1 MEVNHVTIIK
11 YASAITILIAMVL
24 HTIGATPWNAYVQL
38 LGATGWCYV
47 GYKWNEKAIVL
58 NFLPQF
64 FIIIPLLVYTYIL
77 IGN

>member
-1 MEVNHVTIIK
+1 MTRDHVWFIK

-24 HTIGATPWNAYVQL
+24 HTMGITPYNAYVQL

-47 GYKWNEKAIVL
+47 GYKWDEKALLL

-64 FIIIPLLVYTYIL
+64 PIIIPTLIWIYYI
-77 IGN
+77 

>member
-1 MEVNHVTIIK
+1 MTRDHVWFIK

-24 HTIGATPWNAYVQL
+24 HTIGFTPYNAYVQL

-47 GYKWNEKAIVL
+47 GYKWNEKALLL

-64 FIIIPLLVYTYIL
+64 AIIIPTLVWIYWI
-77 IGN
+77 NV